1 MFGSLYVYTYKL
13 PEILVSLYVRTNLL
27 IFQEMISRFP
37 RKFVRSKKFRSRP
50 ISGFPRKFVR
60 LIKFR
65 SRPISGTTG
74 RSHLG
79 GGCCYY
85 LSHSFSLSFSL
96 SLSFSCSLSLSLVLF
111 LSPSLSFSRSLS
123 HSLALSLAL
132 FLSLS
137 FSLLL
142 YLYLHLR
149 FRRKWFW
156 VNSGSEKV
164 RQVLLPCP
172 PPSCNSPGGYSCV
185 VGRDQFPNIPTP
197 PIDK

>member
-85 LSHSFSLSFSL
+85 HPLLSMAGDCGHLDL
-96 SLSFSCSLSLSLVLF
+96 NPPPGYEYEWWVVAATATLTHHQCSRTCAILR
-111 LSPSLSFSRSLS
+111 SRIGESGE
-123 HSLALSLAL
+123 
-132 FLSLS
+132 
-137 FSLLL
+137 
-142 YLYLHLR
+142 
-149 FRRKWFW
+149 FW
-156 VNSGSEKV
+156 EKV
-164 RQVLLPCP
+164 RE
-172 PPSCNSPGGYSCV
+172 SE
-185 VGRDQFPNIPTP
+185 
-197 PIDK
+197 

>member
-85 LSHSFSLSFSL
+85 HPLLRSKSYGRRLRPPWTQPTSWVYEWWVVAATATLTHHQG
-96 SLSFSCSLSLSLVLF
+96 
-111 LSPSLSFSRSLS
+111 SRTCAIMRS
-123 HSLALSLAL
+123 
-132 FLSLS
+132 
-137 FSLLL
+137 
-142 YLYLHLR
+142 R
-149 FRRKWFW
+149 IGDIEEFW
-156 VNSGSEKV
+156 EKV
-164 RQVLLPCP
+164 RE
-172 PPSCNSPGGYSCV
+172 SEWEIGERERKEKEEREIGK
-185 VGRDQFPNIPTP
+185 RKKKEKNIATGETS
-197 PIDK
+197 

>member
-13 PEILVSLYVRTNLL
+13 PEILVSLYVRTNFL
-27 IFQEMISRFP
+27 IFQEMISR
-37 RKFVRSKKFRSRP
+37 
-50 ISGFPRKFVR
+50 FPRKFVR

-111 LSPSLSFSRSLS
+111 LSPFLSFSRSLS

-142 YLYLHLR
+142 YLFLNLR